1 MKKDLVLVTF
11 MLFAVML
18 LWTVTETI
26 KKVFELTL

>member
-11 MLFAVML
+11 MLFTVML

-26 KKVFELTL
+26 KKVFELAL